1 MNRLDVAAEGALG
14 QVGLPADL
22 AGMQL
27 RFGVA
32 LFSAF
37 YLRRRHDYHHKVLFT
52 RANKSRTVLN
62 SRQSLKTS

>member
-32 LFSAF
+32 LFSTVSRVERR
-37 YLRRRHDYHHKVLFT
+37 LRKEAKFWVP
-52 RANKSRTVLN
+52 
-62 SRQSLKTS
+62 LKN